1 MTATIIESKAVD
13 SPPGARGTGR
23 PNKILMK
30 DYASHEGWRFRVETD
45 VRLDTNDAELRALL
59 DKPQDA
65 PTRQAIVTLLHCKVE
80 NTGSHAQEKD
90 NAKKMFSAAFGL
102 LP

>member
-1 MTATIIESKAVD
+1 MTATIIEGKAVD

-65 PTRQAIVTLLHCKVE
+65 PT
-80 NTGSHAQEKD
+80 GSHAQEKD